1 MDFQMIWRNII
12 DCEGQEFTTI
22 TGLPFTYRVEDNYVI
37 PDRTEYPLAK
47 SNFEKAAAIKNLQ
60 GPGQINFISRG
71 PSYVYAILT
80 DKRIKTK
87 DATYVLN
94 QNSEYG
100 SRNRETLKYNNV
112 VLALIHE
119 GTKTVVYTSRH
130 VTKDIEKIIGIFS
143 GKAFNHPRIVINP
156 AYIKNPSDTYFSKCD
171 FDSSVAVDDIRNALV
186 NYYVESHKYDDSY
199 EFETIKKEENEIQEF
214 INEHNLEGID
224 KVVLAKSRIN
234 QGVFRERLIRRYKKC
249 CLCGADNVE
258 LLISSHIKP
267 WSESSSTERTDVNNG
282 LLLCPNHDRL
292 FDKGYISFDANGQI
306 LISTLLDEHNRI
318 FMNVN
323 TDMSIDMSDQ
333 TKSYMEYHRL
343 HCFKE

>member
-80 DKRIKTK
+80 DERIRNK
-87 DATYVLN
+87 DMQHVSYRS
-94 QNSEYG
+94 SEFG
-100 SRNRETLKYNNV
+100 SRNRETLKYKNI

-119 GTKTVVYTSRH
+119 GTKTVVYTSKH
-130 VTKDIEKIIGIFS
+130 LSKDISQVKMIFADKEFMNPVIG
-143 GKAFNHPRIVINP
+143 INP
-156 AYIKNPSDTYFSKCD
+156 AYIKNPADTYYSKCD
-171 FDSSVAVDDIRNALV
+171 FVNFVSVDKIRNALV
-186 NYYVESHKYDDSY
+186 NYYINSHESVHDQESLQQ
-199 EFETIKKEENEIQEF
+199 EAKEIEIF
-214 INEHNLEGID
+214 LNEHNLEGID
-224 KVVLAKSRIN
+224 KTVVAKARIN
-234 QGVFRERLIRRYKKC
+234 QGVFRERLIRKYKKC

-292 FDKGYISFDANGQI
+292 FDKGYISFDENGQI
-306 LISTLLDEHNRI
+306 LMSTLLDEHNRI

-323 TDMSIDMSDQ
+323 ADMSIDMSDQ
-333 TKSYMEYHRL
+333 TKNYMEYHRL
-343 HCFKE
+343 HCFKK